1 MLKTMKILVLI
12 FGLIFT
18 NIIVE
23 PFLSSL
29 AADEEANT
37 QLTQAGQQ
45 DNTVLLRPKVEYTS
59 ESFEDPFRILPET
72 ETKTENNLEVK
83 KELTPPELIVSG
95 LVWGSN
101 SPLAIINGQVCKVG
115 DMIENARIE
124 SIDKN
129 GVVVEFDWRKF
140 TLPVNNLSIP
150 GKNKTSENEISNE
163 QKISPRYPIRRPNDA
178 I

>member
-1 MLKTMKILVLI
+1 MLKAMKILVLI

-23 PFLSSL
+23 PVLSFL
-29 AADEEANT
+29 AADEEANAR
-37 QLTQAGQQ
+37 LTQTGQQ
-45 DNTVLLRPKVEYTS
+45 NRIVLLRPKVEYTS
-59 ESFEDPFRILPET
+59 ENFEDPFRLLPET
-72 ETKTENNLEVK
+72 KIKTEDSLEVK
-83 KELTPPELIVSG
+83 EELTPPELIVSG
-95 LVWGSN
+95 LVWGSD

-140 TLPVNNLSIP
+140 TLPVNNLSVVE
-150 GKNKTSENEISNE
+150 KNKINQNEISN
-163 QKISPRYPIRRPNDA
+163 QQSIPARYPIRRPNDA